1 MIDARPRLTAYLST
15 SPTRACWPLVIWHM
29 RCPDKGVGSNYD
41 VVGGSSAAD
50 LAASAWYYPEPD
62 EAVSAVAGR
71 VAFCADRLY
80 INVE

>member
-1 MIDARPRLTAYLST
+1 
-15 SPTRACWPLVIWHM
+15 M